1 MIITNHL
8 SAERSVLSTL
18 MSYEDQYDV
27 ISSLITVSDFESAAH
42 QRIYE
47 AIVSLA
53 EKNQPFDLVMVD
65 DFISNSASK
74 HDKDYVS
81 RQLAEVA
88 AVPEAMPKS
97 LLSHAELIRA
107 SSLRRKSL
115 QILKQGIEQL
125 DNLDDVQEVQN
136 SIMSGLLSVNN
147 SDDDEQQIF
156 GFDDMAKQMIEH
168 IELTKSG
175 IKPYLDTGFPELD
188 ALMQV
193 KNGDLVI
200 VAARP
205 SMGKSLIAVN
215 MQSHLAK
222 FKEGA
227 SVFFSVEMN
236 ELSVMQRIAASECS
250 IPLQHIKNDQM
261 TTDEWARM
269 QRFLT
274 DMPTERLK
282 VVRDTNLSV
291 SAIRKNLVRIKRDYG
306 KISSIGID
314 YLQLMDGLSGDDSVK
329 RIGDVTRSLKIIA
342 DEFDC
347 PVFLLSQL
355 NRAVEKRPNKRPTMS
370 DLRDS
375 GSIEQ
380 DADVI
385 MFLYRED
392 YYKKMAGE
400 TDFDGMADIIIA
412 KNRDGET
419 GTKRLAFEG
428 HLGRFSNSMPFDSS
442 FNDIPSYGEQQ

>member
-1 MIITNHL
+1 MITLNSV
-8 SAERSVLSTL
+8 SAEKSVLSTL
-18 MSYEDQYDV
+18 MSYNEHYDLV
-27 ISSLITVSDFESAAH
+27 GHLIAKSDFESVAHGDIFEVIAA
-42 QRIYE
+42 
-47 AIVSLA
+47 LA
-53 EKNQPFDLVMVD
+53 EQSKPFDEIIVRDVLQSKLMQG
-65 DFISNSASK
+65 DF
-74 HDKDYVS
+74 DYVDQ
-81 RQLAEVA
+81 RLRDVLAT
-88 AVPEAMPKS
+88 PSAMPNT
-97 LLSHAELIRA
+97 LLGHVDLML
-107 SSLRRKSL
+107 SSALRRKSL

-125 DNLDDVQEVQN
+125 EIGADADNTANVVMTELL
-136 SIMSGLLSVNN
+136 GLSEKET
-147 SDDDEQQIF
+147 EQKIF

-168 IELTKSG
+168 IARAKDG
-175 IKPYLDTGFPELD
+175 ISPYLNTGFPELD

-193 KNGDLVI
+193 NNGDLVI

-215 MQSHLAK
+215 MQTHLSK
-222 FKEGA
+222 FKEGV
-227 SVFFSVEMN
+227 SVFFSVEMS
-236 ELSVMQRIAASECS
+236 ELSVMQRVTASECS
-250 IPLQHIKNDQM
+250 IPLQNIKNNKM

-269 QRFLT
+269 QRFLS

-282 VVRDTNLSV
+282 VVRETSLSV
-291 SAIRKNLVRIKRDYG
+291 AAIRKNLVRLKRDHG
-306 KISSIGID
+306 KIGSIGID
-314 YLQLMDGLSGDDSVK
+314 YLQLMEGLSGDDSVK

-400 TDFDGMADIIIA
+400 TDFDGMADIIIG
-412 KNRDGET
+412 KNRNGET
-419 GTKRLAFEG
+419 GTKRLVFDG
-428 HLGRFSNSMPFDSS
+428 GMGRFTNLVTGYEND
-442 FNDIPSYGEQQ
+442 DIPSYGGQ